1 MFEGDNLIKKIKAK
15 IKNFDF
21 KKFSREF
28 KKTSREY
35 LQTNILFTIFV
46 LTAVINGCLLR
57 FFTVQNYFA
66 IKPIL
71 ADLAVVLMIGAFGYF
86 IKPKNQFKYFFT
98 WTIVFTAVCVI
109 HSIYYNNYIS
119 FASLSLLGTTTQL
132 EGMGKAVIENIME
145 IKDFSYIW
153 AIVTMIFVHASLKKR
168 NYYEIAGKKER
179 GKVRAINTFIAGF
192 LVLVFFIS
200 TLTVVDLGRL
210 AKQWNREYIVMKFG
224 IYTYQ
229 INDIIASLKPQI
241 SPLFGYDNAAKE
253 FREYYEQRDYEE
265 EDNEYTDIF
274 EGKNVIMIHAE
285 SIQQFTLDAEFND
298 IPVAPNLK
306 KLSEEGLYFSK
317 FYAQESVGTSSD
329 TEFTLNTS
337 LLPASS
343 GTVFVSYWNREYIT
357 IPKLLKEKGY
367 YAFSMHGNNCDF
379 WNRKTVH
386 KKFGYD
392 KFYCYTDDF
401 DIDETI
407 GLGLSDKSF
416 FSQAIPKIKQI
427 SEENEKFYG
436 TMIMLTNHTPFT
448 DIENYSDYE
457 VDYKYEKVNEITG
470 ETEIVSAPYMEG
482 TTLGS
487 YFKSVNYADQAIGEF
502 IEGLDEEGLL
512 DDTVIVIYG
521 DHDAKIK
528 KKEYER
534 YYNYDYENDTVKDED
549 DPDYVEVDYYTY
561 ELNRKVPLII
571 WTKDK
576 EYQKEIDEVMG
587 MYDVLPTLGNML
599 GISSPYQLGHDIF
612 NMDNDNI
619 VVFPDG
625 NWLTDTM
632 YYNSQKEE
640 SLLLDPNQ
648 PVSVDYVENN
658 SQYAEQLID
667 ISNNI
672 IVYDLIAKS
681 NETQDLINKYNK

>member
-1 MFEGDNLIKKIKAK
+1 MFEGDNLIKKLKNK
-15 IKNFDF
+15 IKSFDF
-21 KKFSREF
+21 KKFRKEF
-28 KKTSREY
+28 KKTSKEY
-35 LQTNILFTIFV
+35 LKTNVLFTTFV
-46 LTAVINGCLLR
+46 VVSVINGCLLR
-57 FFTVQNYFA
+57 FFTVGNYFA
-66 IKPIL
+66 VKPIL
-71 ADLAVVLMIGAFGYF
+71 ADLAVVLIIGAFGYF
-86 IKPKNQFKYFFT
+86 IKPKHQFKYFFI
-98 WTIVFTAVCVI
+98 WTIVFTTVCVV
-109 HSIYYNNYIS
+109 HSIYYNNYVS

-145 IKDFSYIW
+145 IKDFSYIL
-153 AIVTMIFVHASLKKR
+153 AIVIMIFVNASLKKR

-229 INDIIASLKPQI
+229 INDVFASLKPQI
-241 SPLFGYDNAAKE
+241 SPLFGYDKAAKE
-253 FREYYEQRDYEE
+253 FREYYEDRDYETKE
-265 EDNEYTDIF
+265 NEYTNIF
-274 EGKNVIMIHAE
+274 KDKNVIMIHAE
-285 SIQQFTLDAEFND
+285 SIQQFTLDTSFND

-306 KLSEEGLYFSK
+306 KLSDEGLYFSN

-343 GTVFVSYWNREYIT
+343 GTVFVSYWNRDYIT
-357 IPKLLKEKGY
+357 FPKLLKDQGY
-367 YAFSMHGNNCDF
+367 YSFSMHGNNCDF

-386 KKFGYD
+386 KQFGYD
-392 KFYCYTDDF
+392 NFYCYTDDF
-401 DIDETI
+401 KIDDTI
-407 GLGLSDKSF
+407 GLGLADKSF
-416 FSQAIPKIKQI
+416 FEQSISKIKKI
-427 SEENEKFYG
+427 NEEHDKFYG

-457 VDYKYEKVNEITG
+457 VDYKYEQVNEETG
-470 ETEIVSAPYMEG
+470 ETETVSAPYLEG

-502 IEGLDEEGLL
+502 IDGLDKEGLL
-512 DDTVIVIYG
+512 EDTVIVIYG

-534 YYNYDYENDTVKDED
+534 YYNYDYETDTIRDED
-549 DPDYVEVDYYTY
+549 DPDYVEVDYYQY
-561 ELNRKVPLII
+561 ELNRKVPFII

-576 EYQKEIDEVMG
+576 DYNEEIEQVMG

-599 GISSPYQLGHDIF
+599 GVSSPYQLGHDIF
-612 NMDNDNI
+612 NIKDNV

-625 NWLTDTM
+625 NWLTDIM

-640 SLLLDPNQ
+640 SLLLDNST
-648 PVSVDYVENN
+648 PVSIDYIENN
-658 SQYAEQLID
+658 SKYAEQLID

-681 NETQDLINKYNK
+681 KETEELINKYNK

>member
-1 MFEGDNLIKKIKAK
+1 MIKKIINR
-15 IKNFDF
+15 IKNYSF
-21 KKFSREF
+21 KENYSKFKQLSKAYF
-28 KKTSREY
+28 
-35 LQTNILFTIFV
+35 QTNILFSCFV
-46 LTAVINGCLLR
+46 IAALINGCLLR
-57 FFTVQNYFA
+57 FLTVGNYFA
-66 IKPIL
+66 VKPIL
-71 ADLAVVLMIGAFGYF
+71 ADLAVVLIFGSFGYF

-98 WTIVFTAVCVI
+98 WTIVFTVICVI
-109 HSIYYNNYIS
+109 HSIYYNNYVS
-119 FASLSLLGTTTQL
+119 FASLSLIGTAGQL
-132 EGMGKAVIENIME
+132 NGMGEAIVENIME

-153 AIVTMIFVHASLKKR
+153 AIVMMIFVHSSLKR
-168 NYYEIAGKKER
+168 RDYYEKAGKKER
-179 GKVRAINTFIAGF
+179 GKVRAINTLIAGF
-192 LVLVFFIS
+192 IVLVIFAS

-241 SPLFGYDNAAKE
+241 SPLFGYDKAAKE
-253 FREYYEQRDYEE
+253 FRDYYDNRDYKH
-265 EDNEYTDIF
+265 EDNKYTNIF

-285 SIQQFTLDAEFND
+285 SIQQFTLDASFNGK
-298 IPVAPNLK
+298 PVAPNLK
-306 KLSEEGLYFSK
+306 KLSTEGLYFSN

-329 TEFTLNTS
+329 SEFTLNTS

-343 GTVFVSYWNREYIT
+343 GTVFVSYWNRDYIT

-367 YAFSMHGNNCDF
+367 YTFSMHGNNCDF

-386 KKFGYD
+386 KQFGYN

-401 DIDETI
+401 NIDETI
-407 GLGLSDKSF
+407 GLGLADKSF
-416 FSQAIPKIKQI
+416 FKQAVPKIKKI
-427 SEENEKFYG
+427 SENHEKFYG

-457 VDYKYEKVNEITG
+457 VDYKYEKVNEQTG
-470 ETEIVSAPYMEG
+470 EKETVSAPYLEG

-487 YFKSVNYADQAIGEF
+487 YFKSVHYADEALGEF
-502 IEGLDEEGLL
+502 INNLDKEGLL
-512 DDTVIVIYG
+512 DNTVILIYG
-521 DHDAKIK
+521 DHDAKLK
-528 KKEYER
+528 KKEYVR
-534 YYNYDYENDTVKDED
+534 YYNYDYETDTVKDES
-549 DPDYVEVDYYTY
+549 DPDYVDVDYYKY

-576 EYQKEIDEVMG
+576 VYQAEVKEVMG
-587 MYDVLPTLGNML
+587 MYDVLPTFGNML

-612 NMDNDNI
+612 NTKNNI

-625 NWLTDTM
+625 NWLTDKM

-640 SLLLDPNQ
+640 SMNLDNSPI
-648 PVSVDYVENN
+648 SDDYVAKN
-658 SQYAEQLID
+658 SEYASKMIN

-672 IVYDLIAKS
+672 IVYDLIAKT
-681 NETQDLINKYNK
+681 NETQNLINKYNK

>member
-1 MFEGDNLIKKIKAK
+1 
-15 IKNFDF
+15 
-21 KKFSREF
+21 
-28 KKTSREY
+28 
-35 LQTNILFTIFV
+35 
-46 LTAVINGCLLR
+46 
-57 FFTVQNYFA
+57 
-66 IKPIL
+66 
-71 ADLAVVLMIGAFGYF
+71 
-86 IKPKNQFKYFFT
+86 
-98 WTIVFTAVCVI
+98 
-109 HSIYYNNYIS
+109 
-119 FASLSLLGTTTQL
+119 
-132 EGMGKAVIENIME
+132 
-145 IKDFSYIW
+145 
-153 AIVTMIFVHASLKKR
+153 
-168 NYYEIAGKKER
+168 
-179 GKVRAINTFIAGF
+179 
-192 LVLVFFIS
+192 
-200 TLTVVDLGRL
+200 
-210 AKQWNREYIVMKFG
+210 
-224 IYTYQ
+224 
-229 INDIIASLKPQI
+229 
-241 SPLFGYDNAAKE
+241 
-253 FREYYEQRDYEE
+253 
-265 EDNEYTDIF
+265 
-274 EGKNVIMIHAE
+274 
-285 SIQQFTLDAEFND
+285 
-298 IPVAPNLK
+298 
-306 KLSEEGLYFSK
+306 
-317 FYAQESVGTSSD
+317 
-329 TEFTLNTS
+329 
-337 LLPASS
+337 
-343 GTVFVSYWNREYIT
+343 
-357 IPKLLKEKGY
+357 
-367 YAFSMHGNNCDF
+367 
-379 WNRKTVH
+379 
-386 KKFGYD
+386 
-392 KFYCYTDDF
+392 
-401 DIDETI
+401 
-407 GLGLSDKSF
+407 
-416 FSQAIPKIKQI
+416 
-427 SEENEKFYG
+427 
-436 TMIMLTNHTPFT
+436 MIMLTNHTPFT